1 MADDFRLQEEC
12 QHLQDTSSYTI
23 ENEHDV
29 RSMDNNEVTALLEG
43 SCHPFLVRPLEGLT
57 VWIDAVEQV
66 AESSENITSPFIFDV
81 YRSLL
86 KCVAIAL
93 C

>member
-12 QHLQDTSSYTI
+12 QQLQDTASYVI

-29 RSMDNNEVTALLEG
+29 RSMDHGEVTALLEG
-43 SCHPFLVRPLEGLT
+43 SSGGLVEC
-57 VWIDAVEQV
+57 
-66 AESSENITSPFIFDV
+66 SPVSDLNC
-81 YRSLL
+81 R
-86 KCVAIAL
+86 C